1 MQHGSPSPQAI
12 GNNKTTNTT
21 KHTPNTITIQSI
33 SKMTITTTTMSIITI
48 KTTTIMPTINAIC
61 NFHI

>member
-1 MQHGSPSPQAI
+1 MVAQAHKLLAI
-12 GNNKTTNTT
+12 ITTTNTT

-33 SKMTITTTTMSIITI
+33 SKMTITTTTMSIIAT

>member
-1 MQHGSPSPQAI
+1 MVAQAHKPLVI
-12 GNNKTTNTT
+12 ITTTNTT
-21 KHTPNTITIQSI
+21 KNTPNTITIQSI
-33 SKMTITTTTMSIITI
+33 SKMTITTTKMSIITT

>member
-1 MQHGSPSPQAI
+1 MVAQAHELLATI
-12 GNNKTTNTT
+12 TITNTT

-33 SKMTITTTTMSIITI
+33 SKMTITITTMPIITT

>member
-1 MQHGSPSPQAI
+1 MVAQAHEPLAI
-12 GNNKTTNTT
+12 ITTTNTT

-33 SKMTITTTTMSIITI
+33 SKPTITTTRMSITIT